1 MEISNIIDLI
11 LSQGIWCAMFIYFQ
25 LDGNKKND
33 EREKRYIEQIR
44 ESAKREDEYQKII
57 AQQNTE
63 IIPTLK
69 EIKEALGGE

>member
-25 LDGNKKND
+25 LDVNRKND

-69 EIKEALGGE
+69 EIKESLGGK